1 MKAKEYLRHTEDL
14 FCGGLGEKEDV
25 ARYSMKYYGS
35 SDRLRGVLSEKKIAD
50 TYQNEDLYFQFM
62 LSVPTTIK
70 RGDYKVSLLDMSY
83 DPFHFSDKTASL
95 ISYEVSRKNNV
106 DTYNIRVRR
115 GGLVFETS
123 FHSTE
128 TVRGTSNLYRLA
140 LRKNGE
146 VEIWAIDHW
155 ISSIKG
161 DFSDIFKPV
170 GPSDP
175 EYIESTDDALKKAKE
190 ASLPLPGGIGFYGQG
205 FETEDVDNRA
215 AFGYLHLTNSW
226 VEIQIIQKDFFI
238 NKERR
243 MLAASDLQG
252 FFRNEES
259 DQEKFNR
266 EQIEQTLVK
275 DKDEEDNLKEDL

>member
-1 MKAKEYLRHTEDL
+1 MKDKEYLRHTGDL

-35 SDRLRGVLSEKKIAD
+35 SDRLRGVFSDLKLTEA
-50 TYQNEDLYFQFM
+50 YQNEDLYFQFM
-62 LSVPTTIK
+62 LAVPTTIK
-70 RGDYKVSLLDMSY
+70 RGDYKVSLLNTNY
-83 DPFHFSDKTASL
+83 DPFHFSDKTAAL
-95 ISYEVSRKNNV
+95 ISYEVSRKKNV

-115 GGLVFETS
+115 GDLVFETS
-123 FHSTE
+123 FKSTGNL
-128 TVRGTSNLYRLA
+128 VGTSSLYRLA

-161 DFSDIFKPV
+161 DFYDLFKPV

-190 ASLPLPGGIGFYGQG
+190 ASLPLPGGIGFYGQS
-205 FETEDVDNRA
+205 FETEEINNRA

-226 VEIQIIQKDFFI
+226 VETQIIQKDFQI
-238 NKERR
+238 NRERR
-243 MLAASDLQG
+243 ILAASDVQG
-252 FFRNEES
+252 FFKSEES

-266 EQIEQTLVK
+266 EQIEQTLVLNN
-275 DKDEEDNLKEDL
+275 DEEDNAQEDL